1 MDQLRFVGRK
11 EYKSI
16 EYGEISVQ
24 TFFKQMQ
31 FDFLHES
38 KILRS
43 FKYCCVR
50 KSEEREQ
57 TLFPQKA

>member
-11 EYKSI
+11 EYRIWGNKCAN
-16 EYGEISVQ
+16 
-24 TFFKQMQ
+24 FFKQMQ

-57 TLFPQKA
+57 TLFPQTA